1 MSVLISGT
9 ELPRC
14 GVPVSRAKPYESP
27 YCANP
32 ARFSCAKCKQ
42 RRCAAHSSG
51 FGSDRKCRP
60 GFGCTPLVPRRRGA

>member
-1 MSVLISGT
+1 MSVLVSGA

-14 GVPVSRAKPYESP
+14 GLPVFRAKIGESP

-32 ARFSCAKCKQ
+32 ARFACVKCKA

-51 FGSDRKCRP
+51 FGSDRTCRP
-60 GFGCTPLVPRRRGA
+60 GFGCASLVPRRRGT